1 VGKHPRLRPDM
12 EVWAGNPEPELPDQ
26 GRREKNSHNSKSS
39 RSYDLSV
46 FQLITMPLFPKL
58 HDLYIA
64 RTVLL
69 ALVMVWAVLV
79 GLDAILAVVDE
90 IDQIGLGRYD
100 FLGVLTYVAWS
111 LPRRMYMMFP
121 TAAVIGALMG
131 LGQLA
136 ASSELT
142 VMRAVGLSRKR
153 IGLSVVAPL
162 LILTGLMVVNA
173 ETLAPWAQHNGDT
186 MRMQARTQNM
196 LIAQYFGLWAREG
209 NTILNAQVGQEH
221 QEEGARWLELNNVRL
236 FEFAE
241 DGRLDAVVHAA
252 QAEHRSGEWRL
263 HDVKRTHF
271 HERSLSQSESVE
283 EQWDSALDAAALAA
297 SARVF
302 WRPRYMSSRDLRHG
316 IDYRERNELDASEY
330 LEYYWAHWFYPLNVM
345 ALCLAALPFAFGSL
359 RSGNLGR
366 RLFVGVVFALGF
378 WLLQN
383 QVVKLAAVYKFDYR
397 LAYLIPPLVM
407 LTLSW
412 QMFRR
417 RR

>member
-1 VGKHPRLRPDM
+1 MTP
-12 EVWAGNPEPELPDQ
+12 
-26 GRREKNSHNSKSS
+26 
-39 RSYDLSV
+39 
-46 FQLITMPLFPKL
+46 FPKL

-64 RTVLL
+64 RTVIL

-90 IDQIGLGRYD
+90 IDQIGLGTYD
-100 FLGVLTYVAWS
+100 FLGVVTYVAWS
-111 LPRRMYMMFP
+111 LPRRAYMMFP

-153 IGLSVVAPL
+153 IGLSVAAPL
-162 LILTGLMVVNA
+162 LIITGIMTLNA
-173 ETLAPWAQHNGDT
+173 ETLAPWAQRHGDT

-196 LIAQYFGLWAREG
+196 LVAQYSGLWAREG
-209 NTILNAQVGQEH
+209 HIFLNAQLGTEH
-221 QEEGARWLELNNVRL
+221 EDGGNRWLELTDVRL
-236 FEFAE
+236 FEFSPE
-241 DGRLDAVVHAA
+241 GRLDAIAHAA
-252 QAEHRSGEWRL
+252 QAEHRGGTWTL
-263 HDVKRTHF
+263 HEVKRTRF
-271 HERSLSQSESVE
+271 HERSVSQSETAE
-283 EQWDSALDAAALAA
+283 EQWDSELDAAALAA

-302 WRPRYMSSRDLRHG
+302 WRPRYMAARDLRHG

-330 LEYYWAHWFYPLNVM
+330 LEHYWARWFYPLNVL

-366 RLFVGVVFALGF
+366 RLFIGVIFALGF

-397 LAYLIPPLVM
+397 LAYLLPPLVM
-407 LTLSW
+407 LGVSW
-412 QMFRR
+412 GMFRR

>member
-1 VGKHPRLRPDM
+1 MTP
-12 EVWAGNPEPELPDQ
+12 
-26 GRREKNSHNSKSS
+26 
-39 RSYDLSV
+39 
-46 FQLITMPLFPKL
+46 FPKL

-64 RTVLL
+64 RIVIL

-100 FLGVLTYVAWS
+100 FLGVVTYVAWS
-111 LPRRMYMMFP
+111 LPRRAYMMFP

-153 IGLSVVAPL
+153 IGISVAAPL
-162 LILTGLMVVNA
+162 IIITGLMVVNA
-173 ETLAPWAQHNGDT
+173 ETLAPWAQRHGDI

-196 LIAQYFGLWAREG
+196 MVAQYFGLWAREG
-209 NTILNAQVGQEH
+209 NTFLSAQLGQEH
-221 QEEGARWLELNNVRL
+221 REDEEHWLELRDVRL
-236 FEFAE
+236 FEFTEA
-241 DGRLDAVVHAA
+241 GRLAA
-252 QAEHRSGEWRL
+252 IAQVALAEHRGGAWTLRE
-263 HDVKRTHF
+263 VKRTHF
-271 HERSLSQSESVE
+271 NERSVSQSETAE
-283 EQWDSALDAAALAA
+283 EHWDSELDAAALAA

-302 WRPRYMSSRDLRHG
+302 WRPRYMAARDLRHG
-316 IDYRERNELDASEY
+316 IDYRERNDLDASEY
-330 LEYYWAHWFYPLNVM
+330 LEHYWARWFYPLNVL

-359 RSGNLGR
+359 RSGNLGK
-366 RLFVGVVFALGF
+366 RLFIGVIFALGF

-407 LTLSW
+407 LAVSW
-412 QMFRR
+412 GMFRR
-417 RR
+417 RSTARRVGR